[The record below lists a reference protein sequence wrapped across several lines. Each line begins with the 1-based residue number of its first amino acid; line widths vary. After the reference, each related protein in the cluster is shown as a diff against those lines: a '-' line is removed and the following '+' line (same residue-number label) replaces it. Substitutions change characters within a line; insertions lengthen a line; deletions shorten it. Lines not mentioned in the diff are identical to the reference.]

1 MATIAYDYTI
11 VNANWFD
18 AVPTMANFNK
28 VKAAINGQLDED
40 NFNNAMNPTV
50 DELAASEEVSGSL
63 IEPTGSFSIKPA
75 QNKDILFQKE
85 SAPTTKYLRVD
96 ETGVTIGA

>member
-28 VKAAINGQLDED
+28 AKAEINGQLDED
-40 NFNNAMNPTV
+40 NFDNAMNPTV
-50 DELAASEEVSGSL
+50 DELATSEEVSGSL

-75 QNKDILFQKE
+75 QGKDILFRKE

-96 ETGVTIGA
+96 DTGVTIGA